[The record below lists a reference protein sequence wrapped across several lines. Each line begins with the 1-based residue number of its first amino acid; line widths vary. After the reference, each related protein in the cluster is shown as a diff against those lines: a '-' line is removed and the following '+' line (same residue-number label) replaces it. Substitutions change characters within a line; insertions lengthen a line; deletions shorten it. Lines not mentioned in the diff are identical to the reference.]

1 MFFGIQIKYILIYFA
16 IINLIGFLMMWYD
29 KHQAKWGNWRVP
41 EKTLFMITFL
51 GGGIGTLIGMYTF
64 RHKTKKMRFVIGFPT
79 ILISE
84 ICLIIY
90 FALYGEEKLSA
101 FLDLFKY

>member
-1 MFFGIQIKYILIYFA
+1 MFFGIQIKYILIYFV

-51 GGGIGTLIGMYTF
+51 GGGIGTLTGMYTF

-90 FALYGEEKLSA
+90 LALYGEEKLSA

>member
-1 MFFGIQIKYILIYFA
+1 MFFGIQIKYIAIYFA
-16 IINLIGFLMMWYD
+16 VINLIGFLMMWYD
-29 KHQAKWGNWRVP
+29 KHQAKWGRWRVP

-51 GGGIGTLIGMYTF
+51 GGGIGTLAGMYTF

-84 ICLIIY
+84 ICLIVYLAI
-90 FALYGEEKLSA
+90 YGEEKVAA
-101 FLDLFKY
+101 FLELF

>member
-51 GGGIGTLIGMYTF
+51 GGGIGTLTGMYTF
-64 RHKTKKMRFVIGFPT
+64 RHKTQKAKFVFGFPT